1 MPRGPYEKWIEVIC
15 ISVVVASFV
24 LVMGHIQELPES
36 IAIHF
41 DWSGYPDNWGSKHT
55 LWLLP
60 ALSALVIYMPLTVFS
75 FLQQGHTKPDDIS
88 STLIHRNFKIAR
100 ISLALIKLNVLF
112 LMWWLTYIVIQSA
125 LSGRIDHNPVGVL
138 SIFLLILTLIIGI
151 SIYLVKA
158 KRSKPSA

>member
-1 MPRGPYEKWIEVIC
+1 MPRSYYEKWIELIC
-15 ISVVVASFV
+15 IAVVAASFV

-60 ALSALVIYMPLTVFS
+60 ALSVLIIYIPLTALS
-75 FLQQGHTKPDDIS
+75 FLHPKPGD
-88 STLIHRNFKIAR
+88 TLPMLIHRNVR
-100 ISLALIKLNVLF
+100 ITRMSLALIKLNALF
-112 LMWWLTYIVIQSA
+112 LMWWLTYIVVQSA
-125 LSGRIDHNPVGVL
+125 LSGHIDQNPAGVV

-151 SIYLVKA
+151 SIYLIKA
-158 KRSKPSA
+158 KRSTPSA